1 MYFQQEDDKTSNIN
15 PATALNVVE
24 ENATPMSA
32 SARRQSLYVPPDDTE
47 ESDDS
52 GEFSMPVDSSAHE
65 SRNQL
70 NRFLQIRDISPVCNP
85 SSVS

>member
-1 MYFQQEDDKTSNIN
+1 MYFQQEDDKINID

-24 ENATPMSA
+24 ENATVMSA
-32 SARRQSLYVPPDDTE
+32 SARCQSLYVPPDDTE

-52 GEFSMPVDSSAHE
+52 DESPMPVDSRAHE

-70 NRFLQIRDISPVCNP
+70 NRFFTNLRHK
-85 SSVS
+85 SSA